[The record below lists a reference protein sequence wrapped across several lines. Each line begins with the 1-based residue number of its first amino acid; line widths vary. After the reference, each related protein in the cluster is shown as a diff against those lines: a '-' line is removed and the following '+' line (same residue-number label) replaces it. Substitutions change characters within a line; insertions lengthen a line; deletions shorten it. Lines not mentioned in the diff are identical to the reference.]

1 MRACVCV
8 RKTETP
14 FIMKKR
20 EQKRERPF
28 IMREKEREGERG
40 KEREEAISWRLLRND
55 FGLLATVESPFV

>member
-40 KEREEAISWRLLRND
+40 KEREGEREGDAFL
-55 FGLLATVESPFV
+55 FK